1 MPMTDTQ
8 RGTEPDFDVA
18 DFLARPLTARVA
30 TNGPTVRPTWFL
42 WEEGAFWIITGSWAK
57 LPGRV
62 RADPAI
68 SLVIDECDLATGVV
82 RQVTARGD
90 AEIVPFDAPRGRR
103 KLSRYLGPDESRWD
117 PRFQRVVR
125 DDPVSGGTLWL
136 RLRPASLTSKDLS
149 FSV

>member
-1 MPMTDTQ
+1 METDAQ
-8 RGTEPDFDVA
+8 RRIEPDFDVA
-18 DFLARPLTARVA
+18 GFLARPLTARVA

-42 WEEGAFWIITGSWAK
+42 WEEQAFWIITGSWAK

-68 SLVIDECDLATGVV
+68 ALVVDECDLATGVV

-90 AEIVPFDAPRGRR
+90 ADIVPFDVSRGRR
-103 KLSRYLGPDESRWD
+103 KLSRYLGADESRWD
-117 PRFQRVVR
+117 RRFRRIVH
-125 DDPVSGGTLWL
+125 DDPAGSGALWL
-136 RLRPASLTSKDLS
+136 RLRPVSLTARDLS